1 MKLPL
6 FIAKRYLLSKKSHNL
21 INILSA
27 ISIGGVTIGTMALI
41 IVLSV
46 FNGFE
51 SLVTKL
57 FNSFNPDMLIE
68 IKEGKTF
75 DMKDFPLTKLIS
87 IKGVTNY
94 CEVVEENALLKYKD
108 KQQIVTIKGV
118 DDNFTR
124 VSRLDSMIVEGKY
137 LLQKDSTNFGV
148 FGLGIYNMLEVNLS
162 EFATP
167 VSVYIPKRGKNMS
180 INPEESFNNEFI
192 YPSGAFSIQQDFD
205 TKFVIVPLR
214 FARKVMDYK
223 TEVTALEV
231 SLTKESDHDAIQKEL
246 KTMLGDK
253 YTVKN
258 RYQQQELLYKVM
270 QSEKLAIYL
279 ILSFILFIAAFNIV
293 GSLSMLI
300 MEKKKDVS
308 ILKSMGA
315 GDHLIKRIFMTEGL
329 FISLSGA
336 VIGLLLGAIVCWI
349 QMEFGVIPLEGG
361 NGAFVVKSYPVE
373 FRLMDFVWVFI
384 IVFVI
389 GYVAAWYPVRQIS
402 KRLSNVIV

>member
-21 INILSA
+21 INILSG

-68 IKEGKTF
+68 VKEGKTF

-87 IKGVTNY
+87 IKGVVNY

-205 TKFVIVPLR
+205 TRFVIVPLR
-214 FARKVMDYK
+214 FARKLMDYK
-223 TEVTALEV
+223 TEVTAVEV
-231 SLTKESDHDAIQKEL
+231 SLTKESNHDEIQKEL
-246 KTMLGDK
+246 KTMLGNK

-315 GDHLIKRIFMTEGL
+315 GDQLIKRIFMTEGL
-329 FISLSGA
+329 LISLSGA
-336 VIGLLLGAIVCWI
+336 IIGLFLGAIVCWI
-349 QMEFGVIPLEGG
+349 QMTFGVIPLEGG

>member
-21 INILSA
+21 INILSG
-27 ISIGGVTIGTMALI
+27 ISVGGVTIGTMALI

-51 SLVTKL
+51 SLVVKL

-68 IKEGKTF
+68 VKEGKTF
-75 DMKDFPLTKLIS
+75 DIKDFPVDKLKNIE
-87 IKGVTNY
+87 GVANY
-94 CEVVEENALLKYKD
+94 CEIVEENALLRYKD

-118 DDNFTR
+118 DRSFTK
-124 VSRLDSMIVEGKY
+124 VSSINKMMVEGKY
-137 LLQKDSTNFGV
+137 ILQKDSLNFGI
-148 FGLGIYNMLEVNLS
+148 FGLGILNMMEINLS

-192 YPSGAFSIQQDFD
+192 YPVGAFSIQQDFD
-205 TKFVIVPLR
+205 TKLVLIPLR
-214 FARKVMDYK
+214 FARKMLDYT
-223 TEVTALEV
+223 TEVTSVEV
-231 SLTKESDHDAIQKEL
+231 SIAKGTDHDRVQKEIKKL
-246 KTMLGDK
+246 LGDK
-253 YTVKN
+253 FTVKN
-258 RYQQQELLYKVM
+258 RYQQQELIYKIM
-270 QSEKLAIYL
+270 SAEKLAIYL

-300 MEKKKDVS
+300 MEKKKDID

-315 GDHLIKRIFMTEGL
+315 GDKLIKNIFMTEGL
-329 FISLSGA
+329 LISLTGA
-336 VIGLLLGAIVCWI
+336 LLGLLLGGIICWI

-361 NGAFVVKSYPVE
+361 RGAFVIKSYPVE
-373 FRLMDFVWVFI
+373 FRALDFVMVFI

-389 GYVAAWYPVRQIS
+389 GFISAWYPVRQIS
-402 KRLSNVIV
+402 KRLVNTTV

>member
-315 GDHLIKRIFMTEGL
+315 GDKLIKSIFMTEGL
-329 FISLSGA
+329 LISLSGA

-349 QMEFGVIPLEGG
+349 QMKFGVIPLEGG

>member
-41 IVLSV
+41 IVLTV

-68 IKEGKTF
+68 VKEGKTF
-75 DMKDFPLTKLIS
+75 DMKDFPLDKLIN
-87 IKGVTNY
+87 IKGVANY

-118 DDNFTR
+118 DNNFTK

-137 LLQKDSTNFGV
+137 LLQKDSTIFGV

-205 TKFVIVPLR
+205 TRFVIVPLR
-214 FARKVMDYK
+214 FARKLMDYK
-223 TEVTALEV
+223 TEVTAVEV
-231 SLTKESDHDAIQKEL
+231 SLTKESNHDAIQKEL
-246 KTMLGDK
+246 KTMLGNK

-270 QSEKLAIYL
+270 QSEKFAIYL

-315 GDHLIKRIFMTEGL
+315 GDKLIKRIFMTEGL
-329 FISLSGA
+329 LISLSGA
-336 VIGLLLGAIVCWI
+336 VIGLLLGAIICWI
-349 QMEFGVIPLEGG
+349 QMKFGVIPLEGG
-361 NGAFVVKSYPVE
+361 NGAFVVQSYPVE
-373 FRLMDFVWVFI
+373 FRLMDFVWVFV

-389 GYVAAWYPVRQIS
+389 GYIAAWYPVRQIS
-402 KRLSNVIV
+402 NRLSNVIV

>member
-68 IKEGKTF
+68 VKEGKTF

-87 IKGVTNY
+87 IKGVVNY

-205 TKFVIVPLR
+205 TRFVIVPLR
-214 FARKVMDYK
+214 FARKLMDYN
-223 TEVTALEV
+223 TEVTAVEV
-231 SLTKESDHDAIQKEL
+231 SLTKDSNHDAIQKEL
-246 KTMLGDK
+246 KTMLGDR

-315 GDHLIKRIFMTEGL
+315 GDQLIKRIFMTEGL
-329 FISLSGA
+329 LISLSGA
-336 VIGLLLGAIVCWI
+336 VIGLVLGAIVCWI
-349 QMEFGVIPLEGG
+349 QMTFGVIPLEGG
-361 NGAFVVKSYPVE
+361 NGAFVVRSYPVE